1 MIAHAR
7 FKGTHWMLLTFLA
20 MGTPAVFAQQDKPP
34 QSEAAQAKPE
44 ETQKQADAAPAK
56 TGETQGQTEA
66 AQTQTEK
73 EKAISGMSI
82 LGNQDAPKSLV
93 IVPWKSSEIGKSLG
107 ISTMLDDSR
116 QPIDRDVFMRG
127 LSYYEIRS
135 QTSRTDSA
143 PAGNNVAPATTGAQ
157 RRK

>member
-1 MIAHAR
+1 
-7 FKGTHWMLLTFLA
+7 
-20 MGTPAVFAQQDKPP
+20 
-34 QSEAAQAKPE
+34 
-44 ETQKQADAAPAK
+44 
-56 TGETQGQTEA
+56 
-66 AQTQTEK
+66 
-73 EKAISGMSI
+73 MSV

-116 QPIDRDVFMRG
+116 QPIDKDVFMRG
-127 LSYYEIRS
+127 LTYYEIRS
-135 QTSRTDSA
+135 QTPRTDSA

>member
-1 MIAHAR
+1 MTK
-7 FKGTHWMLLTFLA
+7 FKRVDWVLLAVLA
-20 MGTPAVFAQQDKPP
+20 LGPTAVFAQEEKPP
-34 QSEAAQAKPE
+34 QSKAAEPKTEEAQKP
-44 ETQKQADAAPAK
+44 
-56 TGETQGQTEA
+56 TEA
-66 AQTQTEK
+66 AQTGPTEGTQAPAEK
-73 EKAISGMSI
+73 ERGVSGMSV

-116 QPIDRDVFMRG
+116 QPIDKDVFMRG
-127 LSYYEIRS
+127 LTYYEIRS
-135 QTSRTDSA
+135 QTPRTDSA

>member
-1 MIAHAR
+1 MMAR
-7 FKGTHWMLLTFLA
+7 FKRVDWILLGVLA
-20 MGTPAVFAQQDKPP
+20 LGPTSVFAQQDKPP
-34 QSEAAQAKPE
+34 QSKAAEPKTEEAQKATEAAETKTEQTPAQAE
-44 ETQKQADAAPAK
+44 
-56 TGETQGQTEA
+56 G

-73 EKAISGMSI
+73 ERGISGMSV

-116 QPIDRDVFMRG
+116 QPIDKDVFMRG

-135 QTSRTDSA
+135 QTSGTDSA

>member
-1 MIAHAR
+1 MMAT
-7 FKGTHWMLLTFLA
+7 FKRVDWILLGVLA
-20 MGTPAVFAQQDKPP
+20 LGPTSVFAQQEKPP
-34 QSEAAQAKPE
+34 QSKAAETKTEEAPKATEAAQTKTE
-44 ETQKQADAAPAK
+44 QAPA
-56 TGETQGQTEA
+56 QTEG

-73 EKAISGMSI
+73 ERGISGMSV

-116 QPIDRDVFMRG
+116 QPIDKDVFMRG

>member
-1 MIAHAR
+1 MMAR
-7 FKGTHWMLLTFLA
+7 FKRVDWILLAFLA
-20 MGTPAVFAQQDKPP
+20 LGPTSVFAQQEKPP
-34 QSEAAQAKPE
+34 QKAAEPKTEEPQQRATEAVQAKTE
-44 ETQKQADAAPAK
+44 EAP
-56 TGETQGQTEA
+56 GQTEG
-66 AQTQTEK
+66 AQAPAEK
-73 EKAISGMSI
+73 ERGISGMSV

-116 QPIDRDVFMRG
+116 QPIDKDVFMRG